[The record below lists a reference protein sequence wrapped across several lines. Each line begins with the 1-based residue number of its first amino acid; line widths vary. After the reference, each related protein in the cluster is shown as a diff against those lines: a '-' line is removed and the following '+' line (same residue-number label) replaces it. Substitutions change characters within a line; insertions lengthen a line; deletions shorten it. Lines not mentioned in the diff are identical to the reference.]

1 MPSVDVGFTP
11 VYFLPCMRCF
21 RDVALRHSELFSEI
35 NCTKRSRHIP
45 CNITVLLI
53 LGQTYGSHAKPADE
67 LGAQPGAYHSTGI
80 VGSGSD
86 HLCIYHAFPKPFPSL
101 SQAFSK
107 LFLGICP
114 SFLQETPK
122 KHPSDGQVTGYSWT
136 FGQAPVVRWAVADL
150 AWSHNRPWYCRAR
163 NSHFS
168 IPGLEA
174 LTLSMSKGRE
184 EY

>member
-86 HLCIYHAFPKPFPSL
+86 HLCIYHAFPKPFS
-101 SQAFSK
+101 
-107 LFLGICP
+107 
-114 SFLQETPK
+114 SFLQAIPGHLPK
-122 KHPSDGQVTGYSWT
+122 LSP
-136 FGQAPVVRWAVADL
+136 
-150 AWSHNRPWYCRAR
+150 R
-163 NSHFS
+163 NSQETS
-168 IPGLEA
+168 KRWPSNGLFLDVWPSA
-174 LTLSMSKGRE
+174 CGQMGGR
-184 EY
+184 